1 MVGTGWDGTASSI
14 SIVSIGKTMRLLIAS
29 SSSDRGGVEEYALT
43 IASAAVREG
52 WEVYAAFSQSKE
64 TASLI
69 QDFSKNGVHYYPLKL
84 YPTNAGLLE
93 RSNHALL
100 RLTQA
105 ISLLSQI
112 KPDAVMV
119 NLASPVQCL
128 DIIIACGLFKIP
140 TIVVFH
146 SIAFRFS
153 FSSYKLKLYDWARA
167 KNQQWIAVS
176 ENNRKL
182 VCESFQVPPEQML
195 CIYNGVKLPSTSVNW
210 SDADITQ
217 LRHEVRQEFGLPG
230 NSRLAL
236 TVGRLDLEKGYGD
249 LIPII
254 PQIVKEFPEVRFIW
268 VGDGEQREYLTKK
281 VLEYGVGDRILF
293 LGYRRD
299 VPRLLKSA
307 DLFVFPTH
315 YEGLPFALLEAM
327 AYNLPVV
334 TSDAD
339 AIVELVEHQLHC
351 LIFRRSDRNDLL
363 KNLSWALNNRDRM
376 QKFAENAHVLVQDFS
391 EARMIEETLEV
402 LQKMQ
407 IIS

>member
-1 MVGTGWDGTASSI
+1 MITLPSA
-14 SIVSIGKTMRLLIAS
+14 
-29 SSSDRGGVEEYALT
+29 DRGGVEEYALT
-43 IASAAVREG
+43 IASAAVQEG
-52 WEVYAAFSQSKE
+52 WEVHAAFPQTKE
-64 TASLI
+64 TVSLI
-69 QDFSKNGVHYYPLKL
+69 EDFGKNGVHYHPLQPYFTNTKL
-84 YPTNAGLLE
+84 LD
-93 RSNHALL
+93 RSSKAVL

-105 ISLLSQI
+105 IFLLNRI
-112 KPDAVMV
+112 KPDVVMV

-128 DIIIACGLFKIP
+128 DIIVACGYLKIP
-140 TIVVFH
+140 TVVVFH

-153 FSSYKLKLYDWARA
+153 FKSYKLRLYNWARGR
-167 KNQQWIAVS
+167 NQQWIAVS
-176 ENNRKL
+176 QNNRRL
-182 VCESFQVPPEQML
+182 VCESFEIPQEQML

-217 LRHEVRQEFGLPG
+217 LRQEVRQELGLPP

-254 PQIVKEFPEVRFIW
+254 PQIIQEFPEVRFIW
-268 VGDGEQREYLTKK
+268 VGNGEAREYLINQ
-281 VLEYGVGDRILF
+281 VSEYGVQDQVLF

-327 AYNLPVV
+327 AYDLPTVA
-334 TSDAD
+334 SDAD

-351 LIFRRSDRNDLL
+351 LIFRRSDRDDLQET
-363 KNLSWALNNRDRM
+363 LSWALSHPSQM
-376 QKFAENAHVLVQDFS
+376 QKLAENAQLRVQDFS
-391 EARMIEETLEV
+391 EAKMIKETLEL
-402 LQKMQ
+402 LQRQ
-407 IIS
+407 ININ